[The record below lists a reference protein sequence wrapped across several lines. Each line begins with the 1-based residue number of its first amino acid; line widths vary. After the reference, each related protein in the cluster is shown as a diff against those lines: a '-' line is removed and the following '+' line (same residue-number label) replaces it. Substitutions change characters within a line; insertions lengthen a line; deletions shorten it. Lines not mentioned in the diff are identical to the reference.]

1 MQTKHMNPSTK
12 KYSVFIV
19 DDDPLIRKSLEIKL
33 KREDH
38 YELSSF
44 PSGEA
49 CLAALG
55 ENPDLILMD
64 YNMGIEAMNGMEV
77 MLKVKELSPSTDVAI
92 LSAQDEI
99 PVAVEIINK
108 GAIQYLSKEHVLDYG
123 IERSV
128 EEIFEKKNLRDEI
141 EKKNEEILRK
151 NRELEIAQ
159 EEILRANEELKL
171 INENLDKLVK
181 KRTDALINSLN
192 KLKESKE
199 ELENFVYRASHDLKG
214 PTARLLGLIQV
225 SQMIPDD
232 PSNLGY
238 MEEVIKG
245 LDKIVE
251 NFIYV
256 HTLHKNPIAYKKVQ
270 LDSLLDE
277 LFTQIQDIP
286 KSEDIK
292 LEYEIHGSKTAYMDV
307 LLLQII
313 LSNILENA
321 IYFHKAED
329 VEGRYVNV
337 SISNSGGDLTIV
349 IEDNGQG
356 IKEDIRDKIFE
367 MFFRGAH
374 DSHGNG
380 LGLYLVDK
388 AVRKLDG
395 SLKLQSKEGVC
406 TTFRIDLPLN
416 RK

>member
-1 MQTKHMNPSTK
+1 MNPNTK

-33 KREDH
+33 KQEDH

-44 PSGEA
+44 SSGEA
-49 CLAALG
+49 CLAALD

-64 YNMGIEAMNGMEV
+64 YNMGNEAMNGMEA
-77 MLKVKELSPSTDVAI
+77 MLKIKEVSPSTDVAI

-99 PVAVEIINK
+99 PVAIEILNR
-108 GAIQYLSKEHVLDYG
+108 GAIQYLSKEHVLDFG

-128 EEIFEKKNLRDEI
+128 EEIFEKKKLRDEI
-141 EKKNEEILRK
+141 ERKNEEILRK
-151 NRELEIAQ
+151 NCELELAQ
-159 EEILRANEELKL
+159 KEILRANEELTQ
-171 INENLDKLVK
+171 INANLDKLVK
-181 KRTDALINSLN
+181 RRTDALINSLN

-225 SQMIPDD
+225 SQMLPDD

-256 HTLHKNPIAYKKVQ
+256 HTLHKNPIAFKEVQ
-270 LDSLLDE
+270 LEELLE
-277 LFTQIQDIP
+277 EIFTQIRDIP
-286 KSEDIK
+286 KSEGIDLNYKIN
-292 LEYEIHGSKTAYMDV
+292 GSKTVYMDV

-313 LSNILENA
+313 LSNILENS
-321 IYFHKAED
+321 IYFHKPED
-329 VEGRYVNV
+329 TQGRSVYVE
-337 SISNSGGDLTIV
+337 ISNFEENLKIIV
-349 IEDNGQG
+349 EDNGPG
-356 IKEDIRDKIFE
+356 IDVSIRGKIFE

-388 AVRKLDG
+388 AVRKLEG
-395 SLKLQSKEGVC
+395 SIRLESESGKFSRFNIE
-406 TTFRIDLPLN
+406 LPLS
-416 RK
+416 KK